1 MNIEECLEKMKNNVS
16 SEDLFKDA
24 VYKSK
29 SVMEELNPYVTIMD
43 KYEHILSN
51 SLINGVP

>member
-24 VYKSK
+24 VLSQKVLWKS
-29 SVMEELNPYVTIMD
+29 
-43 KYEHILSN
+43 
-51 SLINGVP
+51 